1 MDTANCRDEDRYS
14 RTLVKMMQ
22 GQAYREMA
30 AAQLFG
36 YGLSLV
42 PDLRN
47 LEYFVWQIQEE
58 VEHFKDVA
66 RMYVEFTGESV
77 EPAVHERLLSRPIPF
92 VQSFYEL
99 AMAQFLYDR
108 GGYWQLREY
117 EESSYLPY
125 RRLVQEIVE
134 EECGHQL
141 HGEQLVIQLTR
152 TGDYEVE
159 KQGLFERWLQAGAA
173 LVWTSKHG
181 RSQIRDSCR
190 AQKAR
195 SCDRHAGLLERHQT
209 HGDCLWSRHPA
220 ARCDWNRCPG
230 ERRIGPERR
239 EIQEGRA
246 ARRDWIL
253 RSVAPRK
260 ESFGRLDRDAR
271 VGFHCPARGV
281 FP

>member
-159 KQGLFERWLQAGAA
+159 KQGLFERWLKQ
-173 LVWTSKHG
+173 
-181 RSQIRDSCR
+181 
-190 AQKAR
+190 
-195 SCDRHAGLLERHQT
+195 GLL
-209 HGDCLWSRHPA
+209 
-220 ARCDWNRCPG
+220 
-230 ERRIGPERR
+230 
-239 EIQEGRA
+239 
-246 ARRDWIL
+246 
-253 RSVAPRK
+253 
-260 ESFGRLDRDAR
+260 SFGRPNTEGAKYAIR
-271 VGFHCPARGV
+271 VGLRKRDPAIVMQDYLNDIKPTAAACGLVIPPLAAIGIDAPASVESGLSGV
-281 FP
+281 KSKKVELHDAIGFYEV